1 MVASSHLLKNALYS
15 RYFVYDF
22 KHSAFFRRICTALSA
37 WNNFWRLMK
46 RKLPLYYSHVWLK
59 SAMILAV
66 QLTVWMCLVVI
77 SGREVG
83 ERRLLFPR
91 RVFSIRWRRL
101 WSDVKYSHTTGKP
114 MMASKPVRYVF
125 TLQPPT
131 DVQFGNY
138 AAGLQEH
145 LHDVIGNHERGF
157 SGFAFVI
164 CKFMILNYG
173 LGG

>member
-15 RYFVYDF
+15 KYFVYDF

-46 RKLPLYYSHVWLK
+46 RQLPLYYSHVWLK
-59 SAMILAV
+59 PAMILAV

-114 MMASKPVRYVF
+114 MMASKPVRYICIYTATAYWRSVWQLCCRTSRTSARCHWEPWEGVF
-125 TLQPPT
+125 RVCIRNL
-131 DVQFGNY
+131 
-138 AAGLQEH
+138 
-145 LHDVIGNHERGF
+145 
-157 SGFAFVI
+157 
-164 CKFMILNYG
+164 
-173 LGG
+173 